1 MIPCIPPG
9 HPLKHWLGPGEAI
22 RMILKEHPSFYKT
35 ESFLF
40 VRLTYFIRGPEMDD
54 ALKSFL
60 IFALILALAGTII
73 ALAWY
78 FGLELPVQQAALYAP
93 PNNGFQTV

>member
-1 MIPCIPPG
+1 
-9 HPLKHWLGPGEAI
+9 
-22 RMILKEHPSFYKT
+22 
-35 ESFLF
+35 
-40 VRLTYFIRGPEMDD
+40 MDD

-60 IFALILALAGTII
+60 IFALILALAGKII